1 MIDLKASLLRSLLS
15 YTISC
20 LNIIYREGIAMTKR
34 RRFDRFRNSLF
45 SRSLLSAGW
54 AILVVLV
61 IVLIFAYVLTR
72 IDVPESV
79 VSVITAAALCIG
91 AYVGGYVGAKK
102 NRRNGLLLGILCGA
116 IIFIILF
123 LMSIIFAKS
132 TEGLSGG
139 AKLFLVMLCGSV
151 GGIVGVNSKNTR
163 Y

>member
-1 MIDLKASLLRSLLS
+1 
-15 YTISC
+15 
-20 LNIIYREGIAMTKR
+20 MTKR

-54 AILVVLV
+54 AILVILL
-61 IVLIFAYVLTR
+61 IVLAFAYLLTK

-79 VSVITAAALCIG
+79 VSAVTAAALCIG
-91 AYVGGYVGAKK
+91 AYVGGYVGARK
-102 NRRNGLLLGILCGA
+102 NRRNGLILGIMCGG

-123 LMSIIFAKS
+123 LISVIFVKS

-139 AKLFLVMLCGSV
+139 SKLFLVMLCGSV